1 MHLNSNSFILSTFFG
16 GLKSA
21 NSVRSNKALKP
32 FLSKS
37 DAKNSPSTFVGIMNG
52 SISLILHL
60 GHSKKFAVSDYILRH

>member
-1 MHLNSNSFILSTFFG
+1 M
-16 GLKSA
+16 
-21 NSVRSNKALKP
+21 RSNKALKP

-37 DAKNSPSTFVGIMNG
+37 DAKNSPNTFVGIMNG